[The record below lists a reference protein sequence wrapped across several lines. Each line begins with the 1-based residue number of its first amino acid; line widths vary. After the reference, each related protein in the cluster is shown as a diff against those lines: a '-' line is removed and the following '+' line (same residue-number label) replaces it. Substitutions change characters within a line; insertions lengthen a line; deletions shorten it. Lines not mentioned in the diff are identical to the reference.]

1 MLEAFRSDAR
11 AAPRSMTDSL
21 ASLPQWHG
29 VTRDRF
35 EQEIVPRD
43 EPAILRGVVSDWPAV
58 ARARESA
65 LAIAQYL
72 AQADNGTPV
81 DAIMTR
87 PEEEGRIFYDATMA
101 GFNYVRTEQP
111 VTRVLEQ
118 ALRYAQFE
126 RAPAVAIQSALIARC
141 MPAFK
146 ADNVLPLL
154 DAHVE
159 PRAWIGTA
167 IVTPAHFDESH
178 NIAVCVAGRRRFT
191 VFPPE
196 QIANL
201 YVGPLDHAP
210 TGTPISLVD
219 FARPDFERFPRFRE
233 ALAHARVADLE
244 PGDAV
249 YLPPLWWHHVQS
261 LERFNMLVNYWW
273 VRTAPGC
280 APPPSALD
288 ALLNVVATL
297 RALPPA
303 QRASWR
309 HLFEHYVF
317 DAERDVAGHIPP
329 ERRSLLGALSAQD
342 QARLRALLVQRMSR

>member
-1 MLEAFRSDAR
+1 
-11 AAPRSMTDSL
+11 MTEPLS
-21 ASLPQWHG
+21 SLPEWHG
-29 VTRDRF
+29 VTRERF
-35 EQEIVPRD
+35 EHEVLPRG
-43 EPAILRGVVSDWPAV
+43 EPAILRGIVADWPAV
-58 ARARESA
+58 QCARESP
-65 LAIAQYL
+65 LAIARYL

-81 DAIMTR
+81 DALLTR

-101 GFNYVRTEQP
+101 GFNYVRAEQP

-126 RAPAVAIQSALIARC
+126 QAPAVAIQSALIARC

-146 ADNVLPLL
+146 QANVLPLL

-178 NIAVCVAGRRRFT
+178 NIACCVAGRRRFT
-191 VFPPE
+191 VLPPE
-196 QIANL
+196 QVANL

-219 FARPDFERFPRFRE
+219 FAKPDFERFPRFRE
-233 ALAHARVADLE
+233 ALAHARIAELA
-244 PGDAV
+244 PGDAL
-249 YLPPLWWHHVQS
+249 YLPPLWWHHVRS

-273 VRTAPGC
+273 VRSAPGW
-280 APPPSALD
+280 APAPSALD
-288 ALLNVVATL
+288 SLLHVVSTL

-303 QRASWR
+303 QRQAWR

-317 DAERDVAGHIPP
+317 DTERDVAGHIPP
-329 ERRSLLGALSAQD
+329 ERRGVLGEMSSEQQAQ
-342 QARLRALLVQRMSR
+342 LRAFLVQRLGR